1 MDRDLS
7 AKEINKRRNKII
19 LIIGIGIAVF
29 TGAVLFL
36 RSTIKP
42 SLNKNEIRIA
52 TVELGSIEN
61 TINASGE
68 ILPEFEQVITS
79 PINAV
84 IQNVVVEAGNEVKP
98 GQSILE
104 LDKEFTQLEFEKLRF
119 QVESK
124 RLAITKITLELDKS
138 FYDLKANDSIK
149 QLQINSLAATLED
162 AKRLL
167 KAGGGTREE
176 VEQAALNLK
185 IAQLEKRQ
193 LENDIRSKQKTM
205 RADMRESELAAQI
218 QEKDMTE
225 LERKLQQA
233 NITATRAGVITWVNK
248 NIGSTIREGESLVR
262 IADLGSFKVTGT
274 ISDAYLDQLRT
285 GMPVIIRI
293 NDSLIRG
300 KVVNIHPSIQNN
312 IASFDIS
319 LQDRSSRLLR
329 PNMKA
334 EIFLVTSVKDNI
346 SRVANG
352 PAFKGASRQDI
363 FVVKNGKAIRRTVNI
378 GLSNFDYVEIQNN
391 ISPGEQVIISD
402 MSNYKHLQELDIR
415 N

>member
-1 MDRDLS
+1 MDRDLTPG
-7 AKEINKRRNKII
+7 EINKRRRRIFTV
-19 LIIGIGIAVF
+19 IGISVIVF
-29 TGAVLFL
+29 VGAVLFL

-42 SLNKNEIRIA
+42 SLSKKDIRISV
-52 TVELGSIEN
+52 VEKGSIEN
-61 TINASGE
+61 TVNASGE

-79 PINAV
+79 PISAV
-84 IQNVVVEAGNEVKP
+84 IQNVVVEAGNEVKA

-104 LDKEFTQLEFEKLRF
+104 LDKEFTTIEFEKLKF

-124 RLAITKITLELDKS
+124 RLAITKIGLELDKS

-176 VEQAALNLK
+176 VEQASLNLK

-205 RADMRESELAAQI
+205 HADLRESELAAQI
-218 QEKDMTE
+218 QEKDMFE
-225 LERKLQQA
+225 LQRKLQQA
-233 NITATRAGVITWVNK
+233 NITASRPGVITWVNK

-274 ISDAYLDQLRT
+274 ISDSYLDQLRS
-285 GMPVIIRI
+285 GMSVIIRI
-293 NDSLIRG
+293 SDSLLRG
-300 KVVNIHPSIQNN
+300 SVVNIHPSIQNN
-312 IASFDIS
+312 IVSFDIS
-319 LQDRSSRLLR
+319 LQERNSKLLR

-334 EIFLVTSVKDNI
+334 EVFLVTSVKSDLM
-346 SRVANG
+346 RVTNG
-352 PAFKGASRQDI
+352 PAFKGGSKQDI
-363 FVVKNGKAIRRTVNI
+363 FVLKDGKAVRRSVNI
-378 GLSNFDYVEIQNN
+378 GLSNFDFVEITNN
-391 ISPGEQVIISD
+391 VSTGEQVIISD
-402 MSNYKHLQELDIR
+402 MSAYKHLQEIEID